1 MRRYSCSLDISCSTP
16 NPRTGVYHVQL
27 LTKQSGVLLR
37 SLSASQFTNAL
48 LSQGRLD
55 LSPNLVRPHA
65 ARLLRHFESSTI
77 KSMSYGTVPQQAW
90 CVAIPDLVLKHN
102 FVLRGVLAVTA
113 LHLSTSLEHAD
124 AQDEYRNLAAAEL
137 NAGLAQYITEVRRV
151 TSDNTEALFAFST
164 AISLF
169 ASFQATTE
177 CENLLGSIHLN
188 STQKTITR
196 AVQTISRGLRTL
208 RGVKVILVPGW
219 AKLRDG
225 PLRSVVQRES
235 WSAANSIAEIH
246 LDKDR
251 RLQGLESM
259 WSNQHRSYHDY
270 FDTLRQAWQHLRGS
284 FALVWRLID
293 TSSSD
298 PSNIGP
304 SFDWTSIFHWPVQC
318 SLEFIFLLEQQC
330 IEAWVLLAHYAI
342 LQAEVKGLWW
352 LKSSAT
358 NIVTTAALI
367 IGTNNWGWITWPAA
381 NIGVDLESLRPF
393 ALTRARIY
401 P

>member
-1 MRRYSCSLDISCSTP
+1 
-16 NPRTGVYHVQL
+16 
-27 LTKQSGVLLR
+27 
-37 SLSASQFTNAL
+37 
-48 LSQGRLD
+48 
-55 LSPNLVRPHA
+55 
-65 ARLLRHFESSTI
+65 LLRHFESSTI

-90 CVAIPDLVLKHN
+90 CVAIPDLVLKHS
-102 FVLRGVLAVTA
+102 FVLHGVLAVTA
-113 LHLSTSLEHAD
+113 LHLSTSLERAD
-124 AQDEYRNLAAAEL
+124 ARDEYRNLAAAEL
-137 NAGLAQYITEVRRV
+137 NAGLVQYINEVRRV

-188 STQKTITR
+188 RSVATPAQTTITR
-196 AVQTISRGLRTL
+196 AVQTISRGLHTL

-235 WSAANSIAEIH
+235 WSAAISIAEIH

-270 FDTLRQAWQHLRGS
+270 FDILRQAWQNLY
-284 FALVWRLID
+284 
-293 TSSSD
+293 
-298 PSNIGP
+298 PSTTGP
-304 SFDWTSIFHWPVQC
+304 CFDWTSIFHWPVQC
-318 SLEFIFLLEQQC
+318 SLEFICLLEQQC

-352 LKSSAT
+352 LQSSAT

-367 IGTNNWGWITWPAA
+367 IGSPG
-381 NIGVDLESLRPF
+381 RPPTL
-393 ALTRARIY
+393 A
-401 P
+401 